1 MEPWELDHLIHEQA
15 RLYQRRAEAQVADLR
30 STIDETR
37 RVIQK
42 SRKLLHRLATTSGA
56 IVP

>member
-1 MEPWELDHLIHEQA
+1 MGPWELDHLVHEQA

-42 SRKLLHRLATTSGA
+42 SRKLLDRLAAKPGA